1 MVISI
6 ALTYGALET
15 AGFPL
20 VDVLFSTVVLA
31 VVASE
36 WIGPLLTRELFR
48 RAGELAP
55 RPDR

>member
-1 MVISI
+1 VISI
-6 ALTYGALET
+6 TLTYGALET
-15 AGFPL
+15 AGIPL

-36 WIGPLLTRELFR
+36 LIGPLLTRELFR